1 MACLAATSTAVEVA
15 RLDMA
20 RCAGGGI
27 ILSSVATRYQL
38 GLTRQAGLLINPPPA
53 PTPQGTCESAM
64 NAANSGLR
72 SAPNDA
78 GNFSRSWNTKPSFG
92 GRIDG
97 CDEVSSTA
105 TGPESC
111 RINPPYVDVQSSRV
125 LCKEVP

>member
-1 MACLAATSTAVEVA
+1 MAWLPATSTTVEPA

-20 RCAGGGI
+20 RCDGGGI

-38 GLTRQAGLLINPPPA
+38 GLTRQAGLVIDSPPA

-92 GRIDG
+92 GWIECDG
-97 CDEVSSTA
+97 LALSVFTDSPSSGANAAMYTSA
-105 TGPESC
+105 PLSGPC
-111 RINPPYVDVQSSRV
+111 RPR
-125 LCKEVP
+125 